1 VERWVVY
8 PVVLWLVGFGGFLG
22 ASRRQEP
29 PSVSLPAAT
38 AHVLNGHKEAVHSS
52 R

>member
-1 VERWVVY
+1 MVY

-22 ASRRQEP
+22 ASRPQEP
-29 PSVSLPAAT
+29 PSVSLPAT
-38 AHVLNGHKEAVHSS
+38 AAHALNGHKEPVISS